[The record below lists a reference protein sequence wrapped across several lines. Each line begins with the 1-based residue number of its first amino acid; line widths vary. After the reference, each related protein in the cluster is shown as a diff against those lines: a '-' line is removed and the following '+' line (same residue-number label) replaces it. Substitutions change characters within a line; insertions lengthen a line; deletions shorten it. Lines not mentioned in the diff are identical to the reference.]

1 MRDEGRQGSKRVS
14 LLAAAGHAP
23 RRGQAR
29 GKGSQ
34 GWCAGI
40 PLRNDAKLRRRG
52 RIGVGVGGGGKS
64 LDQPRF
70 EEKFPPRAL
79 GIAPQ
84 KARRSARHCGALY
97 NAWLPRLPARRCR
110 FPSSSLADTKPHR
123 GKEPPKTVQ
132 RPQQTHRYPP
142 QTLTRG
148 KGGAHH
154 RLCQPPAYLCA
165 GPGPGSP
172 VWEGAARCPAL
183 PRGHCEPPAFPPGS
197 SRPR

>member
-14 LLAAAGHAP
+14 LLAAAGHAAP

-29 GKGSQ
+29 EAKAGVRASLGETMQSSAEGEGLGL
-34 GWCAGI
+34 GW
-40 PLRNDAKLRRRG
+40 
-52 RIGVGVGGGGKS
+52 GGGGKS

-79 GIAPQ
+79 GIAPR

-148 KGGAHH
+148 KGGAHR